1 MENNSSRIVREFLS
15 LSKYK
20 KIAAILI
27 LVICLGAGVGIPF
40 IIEKSNVSPPKTPPQ
55 IKEVPQNITPTVSV
69 PISASLKLSSD
80 KTNYKMGDNVMISI
94 NLYSG
99 TYGIGAADFII
110 DFDPKV
116 LKPTLITIGN
126 YFKVIANQSIQSNFV
141 KISSLAEVTETDINF
156 PSGKGLV
163 ATIQFDILS
172 QSTQSAI
179 TIDKEKTIIASNGKN
194 ILDKTEDVTI
204 SVNP

>member
-94 NLYSG
+94 NLDSG

-126 YFKVIANQSIQSNFV
+126 Y
-141 KISSLAEVTETDINF
+141 
-156 PSGKGLV
+156 
-163 ATIQFDILS
+163 
-172 QSTQSAI
+172 
-179 TIDKEKTIIASNGKN
+179 
-194 ILDKTEDVTI
+194 
-204 SVNP
+204 